1 MAKTT
6 FAGPVISKKG
16 FIQTGPANV
25 VDADSS
31 ISLTVDSHAGKIV
44 HNDAAGAVT
53 YTLPAT
59 NATADSGIAGPD
71 ADLTNLNNVGA
82 KFTIVNSITKTGDLV
97 VQVANATDVMTGMA
111 TIVDTDTSDNME
123 GFMTASTSDTITLN
137 GSTTGGV
144 THARIECTVLA
155 SGKYAVEVFTGGTGD
170 LATPFSAA
178 VS

>member
-1 MAKTT
+1 MANTT
-6 FAGPVISKKG
+6 FQGPVTSKAG
-16 FIQTGPANV
+16 FITTGPANV

-31 ISLTVDSHAGKIV
+31 ISLTVASHSGKIV

-59 NATADSGIAGPD
+59 NANSDSAVAGPG
-71 ADLTNLNNVGA
+71 ADLNNLSNVGA

-97 VQVANATDVMTGMA
+97 VQVANATDVMTGVA
-111 TIVDTDTSDNME
+111 TIVDTDSSDNME
-123 GFMTASTSDTITLN
+123 GFMTAAASDTITLN

-144 THARIECTVLA
+144 THATIECTVLA
-155 SGKYAVEVFTGGTGD
+155 SGKWKVSVVTGGTGN

>member
-6 FAGPVISKKG
+6 FTGPVISKKG
-16 FIQTGPANV
+16 FINTGPANV

-31 ISLTVDSHAGKIV
+31 ISLTVDSHAGKII

-59 NATADSGIAGPD
+59 NANADSGIAGPD

-97 VQVANATDVMTGMA
+97 VQVANATDVELEAEESNT
-111 TIVDTDTSDNME
+111 VSR
-123 GFMTASTSDTITLN
+123 
-137 GSTTGGV
+137 GV
-144 THARIECTVLA
+144 T
-155 SGKYAVEVFTGGTGD
+155 SGKFKGFAHHYNCTRKKIDCANLDLKKIVED
-170 LATPFSAA
+170 IKNEQ
-178 VS
+178 

>member
-25 VDADSS
+25 VDADASVA
-31 ISLTVDSHAGKIV
+31 LTVDSHAGKIV

-123 GFMTASTSDTITLN
+123 GFVTASTSDTITLN

-155 SGKYAVEVFTGGTGD
+155 SGKYAVEVFTGGTGN